1 MIQKDSPAT
10 RTSTSSRAN
19 KSLAATARRFRDSEG
34 YLLGLFGFSI
44 LGHGALARHCIMLA
58 DIARSGQ

>member
-10 RTSTSSRAN
+10 RISTSSRAN
-19 KSLAATARRFRDSEG
+19 RSLAYDGAQVRDGEG
-34 YLLGLFGFSI
+34 DLLGLFGFSI

-58 DIARSGQ
+58 DITRSGQ